1 VNPVPAWPC
10 LSPHGEGVAL
20 RLAVVP
26 NAKRTEVD
34 GMHDGALRV
43 RLAAPPMEGRAN
55 DELVAWLAKS
65 LGVQRRAI
73 SLAQGASGRRKRV
86 LIDVPLATAEAWLAR
101 VLAAAGS

>member
-1 VNPVPAWPC
+1 VSPESHWPC

-34 GMHDGALRV
+34 GLHDGALRV
-43 RLAAPPMEGRAN
+43 RLAAPPIEGRAN

-65 LGVQRRAI
+65 VGVPRRAVA
-73 SLAQGASGRRKRV
+73 LAQGASGRRKRV
-86 LIDVPLATAEAWLAR
+86 LIDVPIATAEAWLAR
-101 VLAAAGS
+101 VLPAAEG